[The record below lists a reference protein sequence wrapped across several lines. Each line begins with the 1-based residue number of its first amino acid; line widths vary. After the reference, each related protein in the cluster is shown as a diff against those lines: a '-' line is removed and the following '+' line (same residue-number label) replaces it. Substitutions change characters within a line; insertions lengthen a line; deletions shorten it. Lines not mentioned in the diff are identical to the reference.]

1 MTRNHRSA
9 AASSALTTTSAI
21 ALYAA
26 SKTLASPTSPLAWI
40 STAASTTKTP
50 LAPAL
55 TCGSTKR
62 WNLPPESFRHQVSPS
77 PFLAQHSRFHIREI
91 DQNPINQNRDSGP
104 ISGACNARQSR
115 KCLRLRP
122 YSSVTHELPCDPQL
136 AARPLAQKSSR
147 TSSQA
152 VECKALCTQQ
162 QLGHQIISHR
172 PPPPPPPQQQLGHQ
186 IILHRRK
193 FGPRTKSAKAT
204 LGKHCDCEGNR
215 VRATARWET
224 QYVADE
230 SFVQGAQG
238 RVLRLLGPVNSASS
252 KGFSESL
259 DREYLNHAKYKTRTR
274 LCVSRP

>member
-162 QLGHQIISHR
+162 QLGHQII
-172 PPPPPPPQQQLGHQ
+172 
-186 IILHRRK
+186 LHRRK
-193 FGPRTKSAKAT
+193 FGPRTKSEKAT